1 MSVKAASKGYVSN
14 VITCKLHTSP
24 CRKNVATILLYKIPY
39 VSYVSYVSL
48 DAANICT
55 PVSLAILESILLH
68 GLGKLKPLKPLKP
81 LAILLS
87 TFTTYHYVTAWFCW
101 QTSPRMNTPWMSLMF
116 SVHVMLILNCQRFRS
131 RTPRLSRDILWQTIW
146 PFRSAC
152 LSIFLLKQ
160 NCNMAAANS
169 IVKILKVRALQN
181 SEVASWCHAQSCE
194 YFFLPVLNLAWMQRS
209 DTCRELDLT
218 LHPGTSSVTQIYA
231 PVPFR
236 YLNQQVVS

>member
-1 MSVKAASKGYVSN
+1 MLQTSAHQSVLPSWRVSCCM
-14 VITCKLHTSP
+14 VWGSWSLWSLWSP
-24 CRKNVATILLYKIPY
+24 WPFCSVH
-39 VSYVSYVSL
+39 SL
-48 DAANICT
+48 
-55 PVSLAILESILLH
+55 
-68 GLGKLKPLKPLKP
+68 
-81 LAILLS
+81 
-87 TFTTYHYVTAWFCW
+87 TYHYVTAWFCW